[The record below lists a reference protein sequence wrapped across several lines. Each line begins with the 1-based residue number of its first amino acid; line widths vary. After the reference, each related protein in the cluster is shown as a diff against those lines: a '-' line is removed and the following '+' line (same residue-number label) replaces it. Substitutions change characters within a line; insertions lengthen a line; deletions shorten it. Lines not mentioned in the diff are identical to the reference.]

1 MQHNA
6 LPRQTLVVDAGPEI
20 LDGLIGDIMTLL
32 ADAGFPAR
40 RLPHAA
46 VAAADP
52 RAGIGLEP
60 GPGERPSPVAGVTVT
75 VGDLVVCADARIA
88 RRGGQRLDL
97 TRIEFDLLV
106 EFLRNRNR
114 VLTKDALLASVWNH
128 EPVTPNAIEA
138 RVSRL
143 RAKLEQAGPRVI
155 HTVRGVGYV
164 LHAVPS
170 PGEGGGRSVVELV
183 SDGGVLDLVPYGT
196 PWPAGGRQ

>member
-1 MQHNA
+1 MPHNA

-20 LDGLIGDIMTLL
+20 IDGLIGDIMTLL

-40 RLPHAA
+40 RLPLPGGAP
-46 VAAADP
+46 VTGEG
-52 RAGIGLEP
+52 RAGAGFGPEEP
-60 GPGERPSPVAGVTVT
+60 LAPVAGVTVT

-164 LHAVPS
+164 LHAVPAPS
-170 PGEGGGRSVVELV
+170 EGGRHTVVELV
-183 SDGGVLDLVPYGT
+183 SDNGVLDLIPYGT

>member
-1 MQHNA
+1 MPHNA
-6 LPRQTLVVDAGPEI
+6 LPRQTLVVDAGPEVI
-20 LDGLIGDIMTLL
+20 DGLIGDIMTLL

-40 RLPHAA
+40 RLPVPAG
-46 VAAADP
+46 VP
-52 RAGIGLEP
+52 VTGEGRAGAGFEP
-60 GPGERPSPVAGVTVT
+60 EEPLAPVAGVTVT

-88 RRGGQRLDL
+88 RRGGKRLDL

-170 PGEGGGRSVVELV
+170 PADSSRRTVVELV
-183 SDGGVLDLVPYGT
+183 SDHGVLDLVPYGT